1 MRLSLIIPAH
11 NEEHYLADCLRSIVA
26 QSRDR
31 LHEIIVVDNAS
42 TDGTAKVAS
51 TFPDVRVVREAQKG
65 LTHARQRGLE
75 ACTGELVG
83 YMDADT
89 RMPEGWIEKVFEAF
103 ENPDVVAFSGPA
115 RYWDGTT
122 WQRFQ
127 LSLSWWLT
135 APLMYRAVGYMVYGA
150 HFVARK
156 EALLK
161 IGGFDRTIAFYGE
174 DTNIARRLSTQGKV
188 LFRMDFYILSSA
200 RRFIHEGLWRTNLRY
215 SMNFLWPAL
224 FGKPW
229 TKNYNDVRGTIG
241 K

>member
-11 NEEHYLADCLRSIVA
+11 NEEAYIADCLHSIIKH
-26 QSRDR
+26 SKGR
-31 LHEIIVVDNAS
+31 LEEIIVVDNAS
-42 TDGTAKVAS
+42 TDNTGKIVS
-51 TFPDVRVVREAQKG
+51 TFHDVRLVKEPRKG

-75 ACTGELVG
+75 ASSGELVG

-103 ENPDVVAFSGPA
+103 ENEDVVAFSGPA
-115 RYWDGTT
+115 RYWDGTA

-150 HFVARK
+150 HFVARR

-174 DTNIARRLSTQGKV
+174 DTNIARRLNTQGKV
-188 LFRMDFYILSSA
+188 LFRMDFYIVSSA
-200 RRFIHEGLWRTNLRY
+200 RRFIHEGLWRTNIRY

-224 FGKPW
+224 FNRPW
-229 TKNYNDVRGTIG
+229 TKSYSDVRGTIQ